1 MPSNPTPTR
10 AKGAATWRRTRPT
23 TEAASPYGVL
33 ASAVFHALVFAA
45 ALFSFQR
52 NFETP
57 QETHMV
63 PVDLVTIAD
72 TTNVQAQAPEAKPEP
87 EKMDLPV
94 LPPEPPPEPQM
105 QAVEPAPDVPMPK
118 FEVAKEQPKPVE
130 KPVEKPKKTAADDF
144 NSLLNKL
151 TAPEKPVKN
160 VKPGPRVIQ
169 GAGLGTAMTADIA
182 DALRSQIRRCW
193 SLQIFPPNPAD
204 AIVDY
209 HLRLNRDGTVASAEL
224 LSLNGN
230 SFTRAAAEAAS
241 RAIYSCQP
249 YRLPPDRYN
258 VWSEISPLR
267 FDPRQMMEP

>member
-23 TEAASPYGVL
+23 TEAASPYGVI

-57 QETHMV
+57 PETHMV

-118 FEVAKEQPKPVE
+118 FKLAKEKPKPAG
-130 KPVEKPKKTAADDF
+130 KPGEKPKKTAADDF

-224 LSLNGN
+224 LTLNGN